1 MFYHQ
6 QTNLLKVDL
15 HCNLPHFRN
24 VSNTSAFLSFLVAE
38 YLVIYIILFLANEV
52 GYGPKENNM
61 VKLEAKSASE
71 EAVSRLMKQKQ
82 DMEASLKD
90 LEEEIVDLAGKVK
103 PKIQF
108 CKKIP
113 SS

>member
-1 MFYHQ
+1 MDPSDSFMW
-6 QTNLLKVDL
+6 LKLSIDYKEDKGIFL
-15 HCNLPHFRN
+15 RN
-24 VSNTSAFLSFLVAE
+24 E
-38 YLVIYIILFLANEV
+38 
-52 GYGPKENNM
+52 M
-61 VKLEAKSASE
+61 VKLEAKRASE

-113 SS
+113 SSLNPTCILAVL